1 MIATT
6 APTKRGIIQR
16 DPAKVPVVHALDKHS
31 GLPRCGAEAMV
42 RFVTPT
48 DPQIPVDTP
57 RVELKDWLTCKPCLR
72 EMGAPAE

>member
-16 DPAKVPVVHALDKHS
+16 DPAKLVHALDKHN
-31 GLPRCGAEAMV
+31 GLPRCGAEALV
-42 RFVTPT
+42 RFVKPW